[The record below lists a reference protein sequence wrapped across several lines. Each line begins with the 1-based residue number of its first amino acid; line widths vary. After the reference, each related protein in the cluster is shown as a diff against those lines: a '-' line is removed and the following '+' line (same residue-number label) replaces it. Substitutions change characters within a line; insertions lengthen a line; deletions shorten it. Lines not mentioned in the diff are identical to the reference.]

1 MLANKTIL
9 GAIWTVSSR
18 LGGRLIDVVTLIVLA
33 RTLTPA
39 DFGLTALAMS
49 LTVIIDTIFEVPLI
63 SALTRLNTVEKAH
76 LDTAFTLGVLRG
88 LLLSLVIVM
97 IAWPFSIVYS
107 DPRLIPLIVVLAL
120 APISRGLYSPA
131 TVHFIRRMDFRPVFI
146 AEFAGRAFAATVA
159 ILVAYL
165 GGGYWAIAV
174 SSVLN
179 SVATVVITYII
190 APYRPALTLR
200 HLSDFSAFLGW
211 FSTSQVVSALS
222 WQFDRALLGYFVPKS
237 NFGQFAMA
245 SDLSVLP
252 MQSLIGPA
260 MQPVFAAFSRIKED
274 RIRLRQ
280 GFLKAS
286 RLTMM
291 LAMPATV
298 GMSVTA
304 DLIVNVILG
313 PKWTQAAF
321 LLQGL
326 SLAISLAAYYQTLYS
341 LALTLDR
348 PIIVFKLT
356 FIELCARIVIVSVGL
371 YFFSI
376 EGAVGARAVVTVIVF
391 AGTLFY
397 VRKLLGI
404 EMLSQLANLWRP
416 AVACI
421 VMAMT
426 VLFARHHIT
435 EMRVH
440 MLFELLILA
449 VIGLAAY
456 GGVLY
461 TFGVRITD
469 YFAMEWLRRPA
480 PAASPD

>member
-1 MLANKTIL
+1 MLAKKTIL
-9 GAIWTVSSR
+9 GALWTVSSR

-49 LTVIIDTIFEVPLI
+49 LTVIVDTIFEVPLI
-63 SALTRLNTVEKAH
+63 SALTRLNTVNKAH

-88 LLLSLVIVM
+88 LLLSLVIVI
-97 IAWPFSIVYS
+97 IAWPFSIIYS
-107 DPRLIPLIVVLAL
+107 DPRLIPLVLLLAL

-146 AEFAGRAFAATVA
+146 AEFAGRALAATMA

-165 GGGYWAIAV
+165 GGGYWAIAT
-174 SSVLN
+174 SSVL
-179 SVATVVITYII
+179 SAVATGLISYVI
-190 APYRPALTLR
+190 APYRPALTL
-200 HLSDFSAFLGW
+200 HHPSDFSAFLGW

-237 NFGQFAMA
+237 DLGQFAMA

-252 MQSLIGPA
+252 TQSLIGPA
-260 MQPVFAAFSRIKED
+260 MQPVLAAFSRIKED
-274 RIRLRQ
+274 RARLRQ

-291 LAMPATV
+291 LAMPAAV

-313 PKWTQAAF
+313 PKWTEAAF

-326 SLAISLAAYYQTLYS
+326 SLAILLTAYYQTLYS
-341 LALTLDR
+341 LALALDR
-348 PIIVFKLT
+348 PIIIFKLT
-356 FIELCARIVIVSVGL
+356 FIELCARIVIVSAGL

-376 EGAVGARAVVTVIVF
+376 EGAVGARGVVTLIVF
-391 AGTLFY
+391 AGTLLY
-397 VRKLLGI
+397 VRKLLDVKV
-404 EMLSQLANLWRP
+404 LTQLANLWRP
-416 AVACI
+416 AAACI
-421 VMAMT
+421 VMAMA
-426 VLFARHHIT
+426 VLFVRHT
-435 EMRVH
+435 VAGMRIN
-440 MLFELLILA
+440 MLLELLLLA
-449 VIGLAAY
+449 VIGAAAY
-456 GGVLY
+456 GGALY
-461 TFGVRITD
+461 AFGVRITD
-469 YFAMEWLRRPA
+469 YFAMGSLRRPA
-480 PAASPD
+480 PAALSD